1 MVYILN
7 IETKIMKKLLI
18 ITFIILLFN
27 GTISFASVTDD
38 IRAIESNI
46 FGYEYSNE
54 SDSKRIERIEKH
66 LYGEKRSGSV
76 KQRLENIQNDAG
88 YVVVEKKQPDKV
100 EITATPTNKQ
110 QQQPQQMQQQMQQ
123 QTAEQNKQ
131 RREMTALKEDASVE
145 YPMVDKLEQAIFST
159 TYKKD
164 DIYTRLDRLEQKVF
178 NKVSNQDLNTRVD
191 RLASIVNPTKTKTRD
206 NYNYTSQDMD
216 KYYANSGLE
225 PVNNQSLPFQLSALE
240 QDILRSNY
248 MNDNISSRLTRLE
261 QKLFKRTF
269 PTDSDITRL
278 QRIMVAYDAK
288 QNSSR
293 YDNNRAMQNMATASQ
308 LGGLLLMILAILL

>member
-1 MVYILN
+1 
-7 IETKIMKKLLI
+7 MKKLLI